1 MRKLKKLSKKTKII
15 ISVLV
20 LSVICFIGGCV
31 PDSEFTATGT
41 TENTN
46 TAIVE
51 TTAESNI
58 NENDPEEEKEV
69 THYETESVKEN
80 AYNSEA
86 NTETDKKLGDSNGTP
101 EVSVSSVPDFKG
113 VAYVVINGNQPDF
126 SHKEITT
133 SSFEKYSPL
142 DYLGRCGV
150 AFACLGRD
158 IMPTEERGG
167 IGQVKPSGWHTIKYD
182 CVDGKYLYNRCHL
195 IGFQLSGENANER
208 NLITGTRY
216 MNVDGMLPF
225 ENMVADYIKETD
237 NHVMYRVTPV
247 YDGKNLL
254 ASGVQI
260 EAYSVEDDGDGICF
274 NVYCYNAQPG
284 VKINYSDGS
293 SKLSGKTVNEVT
305 TKKNE
310 TTSDKSSVGVVA
322 ENSSDSTTKKQQASS
337 NSKYIL
343 NTNSKKFH
351 YPSCGSVKKMSE
363 ENKSEYKGSREDLLS
378 KGYVPCKNCD
388 P

>member
-15 ISVLV
+15 ITVLV
-20 LSVICFIGGCV
+20 LSVICFTGGCV
-31 PDSEFTATGT
+31 PDSESTATGT
-41 TENTN
+41 TENTS
-46 TAIVE
+46 TGIVE

-58 NENDPEEEKEV
+58 NENGNEGEKDV
-69 THYETESVKEN
+69 THYETQSVKEN
-80 AYNSEA
+80 AHKSEA
-86 NTETDKKLGDSNGTP
+86 NSEEDEKPGNSNSSP
-101 EVSVSSVPDFKG
+101 ELSVSSVPDFKG
-113 VAYVVINGNQPDF
+113 VAYVVINGNKPGF
-126 SHKEITT
+126 SDKEITT
-133 SSFEKYSPL
+133 SSFEKYSSL

-150 AFACLGRD
+150 ALACLGRD
-158 IMPTEERGG
+158 IMPTEERGS

-216 MNVDGMLPF
+216 MNVEGMLPF

-247 YDGKNLL
+247 YDGNNLL

-293 SKLSGKTVNEVT
+293 SMLGDEPVT
-305 TKKNE
+305 EAQTKKNE
-310 TTSDKSSVGVVA
+310 TTSDKSSVGGVT
-322 ENSSDSTTKKQQASS
+322 ENSSASVTKEQQPSASYH
-337 NSKYIL
+337 YIL

-351 YPSCGSVKKMSE
+351 YPSCDSVKKMSE
-363 ENKSEYKGSREDLLS
+363 ENKCEYKGSRDDLLS
-378 KGYVPCKNCD
+378 EGYVPCKNCD